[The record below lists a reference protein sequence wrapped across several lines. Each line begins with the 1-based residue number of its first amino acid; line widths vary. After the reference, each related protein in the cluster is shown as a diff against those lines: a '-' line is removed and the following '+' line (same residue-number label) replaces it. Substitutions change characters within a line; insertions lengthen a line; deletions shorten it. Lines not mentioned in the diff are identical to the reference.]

1 MSITRLGKC
10 VRTFASRT
18 CSAFNTKELPTEET
32 ARRRRTAPKDP
43 KAAPTTGKGPKTK
56 KFNLS
61 TYKLHALGDYVNA
74 IRRFGTTDNYSTQT
88 VSSLSSV
95 ALHVAT
101 HCPRASWNIAES
113 SDSTESPTKSNSSKG
128 LRSVNDESD
137 FSSRCI
143 NSERITLLATTT
155 SPSHRR
161 SNITICR
168 HQRETIT
175 TSTPSLAT
183 TRMTQRTRSVPI
195 LITRVVLMVHSQN
208 FISHLKDHVLGR
220 LGGDDYDGDETEFS
234 ADVRRRVFFV
244 KNRIYFHKAIRF
256 NYTTYDMRRDQD
268 SINPR
273 THANVLVLSH
283 EDSETNRHPYWYARV
298 IHVLHVF
305 VQVKKLDGTLT
316 APKKMDV
323 LRVRWFGRNLNVKTG
338 WKAKRLHQ
346 IGFIPATEPG
356 AFGFLNPD
364 VVIRG
369 VHLMPRFATGRTTT
383 LLGPSIIRNPSEN
396 NEDWWFY
403 YVGM

>member
-1 MSITRLGKC
+1 
-10 VRTFASRT
+10 
-18 CSAFNTKELPTEET
+18 
-32 ARRRRTAPKDP
+32 
-43 KAAPTTGKGPKTK
+43 
-56 KFNLS
+56 
-61 TYKLHALGDYVNA
+61 
-74 IRRFGTTDNYSTQT
+74 
-88 VSSLSSV
+88 
-95 ALHVAT
+95 
-101 HCPRASWNIAES
+101 
-113 SDSTESPTKSNSSKG
+113 
-128 LRSVNDESD
+128 
-137 FSSRCI
+137 
-143 NSERITLLATTT
+143 
-155 SPSHRR
+155 
-161 SNITICR
+161 
-168 HQRETIT
+168 
-175 TSTPSLAT
+175 
-183 TRMTQRTRSVPI
+183 MTQRTRSVPI

-220 LGGDDYDGDETEFS
+220 LGGDDYDGDETEFYCRCPAPCFFCQKPNILS
-234 ADVRRRVFFV
+234 TRRF
-244 KNRIYFHKAIRF
+244 AS
-256 NYTTYDMRRDQD
+256 TTRHTTVRRDQD

-283 EDSETNRHPYWYARV
+283 EDSETNRHPYWYAWV

-383 LLGPSIIRNPSEN
+383 LLGLSIIRNPSEN